1 MVIQVHASSTKLTH
15 QGVFIYVCRCAYA
28 YVYET
33 IIIEGEAINMRGSA
47 GNVGEGR
54 KEDVGGPGRKKVK
67 VKVM

>member
-1 MVIQVHASSTKLTH
+1 
-15 QGVFIYVCRCAYA
+15 
-28 YVYET
+28 VYET